1 MEIIAIL
8 DEIEERIK
16 ESKKVP
22 FSGKTLIEPEYLLDK
37 LDRIRAVLPEEIEA
51 ARLVINEQERIFE
64 EATREAKGFVEDS
77 MYQAARLVENDEITR
92 QAKQVAE
99 EIIAKG
105 QSVALEIHESANEYA
120 DQVLGYLEQ
129 VLKDSLISV
138 QKGRAEIKESSRK
151 SSY

>member
-8 DEIEERIK
+8 DELEERIK

-22 FSGKTLIEPEYLLDK
+22 FSGKSLIEPEYFLDK

-51 ARLVINEQERIFE
+51 ARLVIHEQERIYE
-64 EATREAKGFVEDS
+64 EANREAKGFVEDS
-77 MYQAARLVENDEITR
+77 MYQAARLVETDEITK

-105 QSVALEIHESANEYA
+105 QSVALEIHQGANEYA
-120 DQVLGYLEQ
+120 DKVMAYLEQ
-129 VLKDSLISV
+129 VLKESLVSV
-138 QKGRAEIKESSRK
+138 QKGRSEIKENSRN
-151 SSY
+151 SY